1 MFNYDNLSDFEFEKL
16 CCDIV
21 SKKLG
26 VQLRTFA
33 KGKDGGIDATDD
45 AKTHNIVVQVKHYIR
60 SGYSTLLCTLQKERE
75 KVKKLDPKQYYV
87 CCAQMLTP
95 ENVSKIYDLFSDYM
109 SDTSN
114 VIDLNV
120 IDDFLNMSEN
130 ADVLRKH
137 YKLWLESTKILNQI
151 YNRNVFIDCEVWLA
165 DIEKQSNFLVET
177 NYYQESINVLDKNRI
192 LMLLGL
198 PGVGKTIT
206 TKMVALYYASQGYK
220 VRFTTD
226 GSITNLKKSISESE
240 EEKELIILDDCLG
253 QVYFEMKENREN
265 ELISLIKYVF
275 RHTNK
280 KIIMNSRITI
290 YNEATEHSSLFA
302 DFFEESENLIKCIDM
317 NNLSIEDKGKI
328 FFNHLYFKEVPEE
341 YYNNVIKN
349 HIYQRVVRHV
359 NYCPRIIEF
368 VTKRKH
374 YESVPSENYANYI
387 LACLDKPDEIWKH
400 EFRFRIQQEDRFL
413 LTTMFSLTDT
423 IIKEDILKRAYNER
437 IKNMP
442 NLDVTQ
448 NYYENSIRRMNGSM
462 IKLVEKEN
470 QVWVGAAN
478 PSVNDFLRE
487 ILKKNSLEYENIKE
501 HCTECVQILRLFPEY
516 IVDLIHN
523 GRVEK
528 LHYRSEQEKYA
539 VILSYICTYRIY
551 SERCKSIIW
560 DYLRKLVPFHIE
572 KMVSYIKVICILLSD
587 EMNQYYSTKLAV
599 DARALMNLF
608 TKMDMN
614 EFAEM
619 LKSFKVYAIEFE
631 DDNIDNIIVDEVN
644 RSILDYCKNV
654 SGEYYYEEY
663 DMKEII
669 ENCSYLRDVVR
680 YYSDG
685 MEIEQEYELDYDV
698 AHQMVYEYIVDDI
711 KEEILISFEEIPS
724 RFESRILLVPQE
736 KEFEINLSLLD
747 GYIEEQLEILETDCY
762 DCEPDYNE
770 QTYVQYT
777 LDDIFREG
785 AIKSYN
791 DMSCG
796 LNHRC

>member
-1 MFNYDNLSDFEFEKL
+1 MFNYGNLSDFEWEKL

-26 VQLRTFA
+26 VQLRTCA
-33 KGKDGGIDATDD
+33 RGKDGGIDATDD
-45 AKTHNIVVQVKHYIR
+45 TKTHNIVVQVKHYIR
-60 SGYSTLLCTLQKERE
+60 SKYSTLLCTLKEE
-75 KVKKLDPKQYYV
+75 SKKVKQLDPKQYYV

-95 ENVSKIYDLFSDYM
+95 ENVSKIYDLFSNYM

-120 IDDFLNMSEN
+120 IDDFLNKPEN
-130 ADVLRKH
+130 VDVLRKH
-137 YKLWLESTKILNQI
+137 YKLWLESTEILNRI
-151 YNRNVFIDCEVWLA
+151 YNRSIFIDCEVLLA
-165 DIEKQSNFLVET
+165 DIEEQSKFFVET
-177 NYYQESINVLDKNRI
+177 KYYQESINVLDKNGI

-226 GSITNLKKSISESE
+226 GSITNLKKSVSESE

-253 QVYFEMKENREN
+253 QAYFKMKENQEN
-265 ELISLIKYVF
+265 ELISLVKYVF
-275 RHTNK
+275 RHANK

-290 YNEATEHSSLFA
+290 YNEATEHSGLFA
-302 DFFEESENLIKCIDM
+302 DFFEDRESLIKCIDM
-317 NNLSIEDKGKI
+317 NNLSIENKGKI

-341 YYNNVIKN
+341 YYDNIIKN
-349 HIYQRVVRHV
+349 RIYQRIVEHV

-374 YESVPSENYANYI
+374 YESVPSEDYANYI
-387 LACLDKPDEIWKH
+387 LACLDKPDEIWK
-400 EFRFRIQQEDRFL
+400 EEYRFRIQQEDRLL

-423 IIKEDILKRAYNER
+423 IIKGDILKRAYNER

-487 ILKKNSLEYENIKE
+487 ILKKNSLEYEDIKE
-501 HCTECVQILRLFPEY
+501 HCTESVQISRLFPEY
-516 IVDLIHN
+516 IVDLIRN
-523 GRVEK
+523 GRAEK

-539 VILSYICTYRIY
+539 VILSYICTYKIY
-551 SERCKSIIW
+551 SERYKSIIW
-560 DYLRKLVPFHIE
+560 EYLRKLVPFRIE
-572 KMVSYIKVICILLSD
+572 KMVSYINVICILLSD

-599 DARALMNLF
+599 YDRALMDLF
-608 TKMDMN
+608 TKMDMY

-619 LKSFKVYAIEFE
+619 LNSFKVYNIDFE

-644 RSILDYCKNV
+644 RAILDYCKNV
-654 SGEYYYEEY
+654 SGEDYYEEY

-669 ENCSYLRDVVR
+669 ENCSYVRDVVR

-685 MEIEQEYELDYDV
+685 MEIDQEYELDYDA

-711 KEEILISFEEIPS
+711 KQEILINFEEIPS

-736 KEFEINLSLLD
+736 KEFEIDLSLLN
-747 GYIEEQLEILETDCY
+747 GYMEEQLGISETDY
-762 DCEPDYNE
+762 YGYEPDYSG
-770 QTYVQYT
+770 QTYELYT

-791 DMSCG
+791 DMSCTD
-796 LNHRC
+796 